1 MKKLMDWF
9 SNWLP
14 WVWAVLATF
23 CITAMLFGL
32 AISAVMWIVNL
43 LGGM

>member
-1 MKKLMDWF
+1 MKKLMDWLGRWMP
-9 SNWLP
+9 S
-14 WVWAVLATF
+14 VWGLLATF
-23 CITAMLFGL
+23 CITAMLFGW